1 MYSDLMDNYK
11 QSHENAISSDLSYEL
26 VNIKAILDQ
35 MDDTNTRMDEL
46 KNNLKDI
53 AKYQCSN

>member
-11 QSHENAISSDLSYEL
+11 QSHENAMSSDLSYEL

-35 MDDTNTRMDEL
+35 MEDTNNKMDEL
-46 KNNLKDI
+46 KDTLKDI
-53 AKYQCSN
+53 SKYQCKG